1 MRVAVIGAGL
11 IGSAAAKYLACSGH
25 QVTLIGPDEPS
36 ANDHAYQGPFAS
48 HYDEGRITRSL
59 DASPFWAMAAKQSI
73 SRYRNIEAESG
84 VSFYNPVGIL
94 VAAANS
100 SGTLSRII
108 QTAKDQNINAFKVT
122 NKELAQW
129 FPYFSFHSDD
139 IGFWEP
145 EDAGYI
151 SPRALVKAQIQ
162 LGINA
167 GLSRVKDAVS
177 KINGTQVICPNY
189 TKDFDRILVT
199 AGGYSQ
205 SLLDYDIGLSVFART
220 VAFFEVSERE
230 AQRLNRQPSLIY
242 YDAEGRDPYLLPAI
256 RYPDGKYYLK
266 LGGDRIDVK
275 LNSQKEISDW
285 FRSGGSPE
293 VCDALDA
300 HFRERMPNVEILS
313 VTKAACVTSFV
324 KSDLPL
330 IRRLNDNLFV
340 ATAGSGRAAKSSD
353 ELGRLAS
360 EQVQGN
366 ALPLWANC
374 D

>member
-1 MRVAVIGAGL
+1 MRIAVIGAGL
-11 IGSAAAKYLACSGH
+11 IGAAAAKYLARAGY

-36 ANDHAYQGPFAS
+36 TNDHAYQGPFAS

-59 DASPFWAMAAKQSI
+59 DASPFWAMAARQSI
-73 SRYRNIEAESG
+73 SRYRDIEVESG

-94 VAAANS
+94 VAAPYS
-100 SGTLSRII
+100 SETLSKII
-108 QTAKDQNINAFKVT
+108 QTAHDQNINAIKVT
-122 NKELAQW
+122 SEELVQR
-129 FPYFSFHSDD
+129 FPYFNFHSDD

-151 SPRALVKAQIQ
+151 SPRALVKAQIH
-162 LGINA
+162 LGIKA
-167 GLSRVKDAVS
+167 GLTRVKEPVS
-177 KINGTQVICPNY
+177 KISGKQVICPSF
-189 TKDFDRILVT
+189 TKEFERILVT

-205 SLLDYDIGLSVFART
+205 SLLDDDIGLSVYART
-220 VAFFEVSERE
+220 VAFFEVCALE

-256 RYPDGKYYLK
+256 RYPDGKFYLK

-275 LNSQKEISDW
+275 LSSQKEISDW
-285 FRSGGSPE
+285 FRLGGSPE
-293 VCDALDA
+293 VRDALAA
-300 HFRERMPNVEILS
+300 HFRERMPNVEVLS
-313 VTKAACVTSFV
+313 LTKAACVTSFV
-324 KSDLPL
+324 ESDLPL
-330 IRRLNDNLFV
+330 IRALTDSLFV

-366 ALPLWANC
+366 PLPWWADC